1 MTRIFYLISGLS
13 MLLYFA
19 SKRKNALITM
29 RDIIQQ
35 AENEVDIM
43 TGRATRGERNN
54 NPGNLRPAG
63 YTWQGQ
69 TGQDCGSMGCYVK
82 FSTPVMGIRALAR
95 DLLTKYNRGLDTVRK
110 IINAYAPPVENN
122 TASYIN
128 AVANKLGVSPDTR
141 INMGDINTH
150 IAFVYAVIRHENGRV
165 IYTPGQITEGVSI
178 AR

>member
-1 MTRIFYLISGLS
+1 MLVYLSAG
-13 MLLYFA
+13 
-19 SKRKNALITM
+19 RKNAAVIM

-43 TGRATRGERNN
+43 SGRQTRGERNN
-54 NPGNLRPAG
+54 NPGNIRPAG

-82 FSTPVMGIRALAR
+82 FSTPIMGIRALAR

-128 AVANKLGVSPDTR
+128 AVSNKLGVLPDTK
-141 INMGDINTH
+141 INMNDINTH
-150 IAFVYAVIRHENGRV
+150 IAFVYAVIQHENGRV
-165 IYTPGQITEGVSI
+165 IYTPSQIAEGVSI